1 MDHFRHFW
9 AKLGL
14 LNHFG
19 SAPFGLFWQKK
30 NKMPYMT
37 RKALNGQKKRPQW
50 SKLSKRTQSGP
61 KGPKQSTAA
70 HNWPKGLRAQSGPK
84 LSYRPKVT
92 KIIKHS
98 SRWPKM
104 TKKLASNVSLKVQLA
119 TFFMATVCA
128 AVSAIIV
135 LTLIG
140 SSVMDATHLILISPY
155 LKISYSSYS
164 LLRNIFNFQCLYLY
178 NIYKHNTI

>member
-1 MDHFRHFW
+1 
-9 AKLGL
+9 
-14 LNHFG
+14 
-19 SAPFGLFWQKK
+19 
-30 NKMPYMT
+30 
-37 RKALNGQKKRPQW
+37 
-50 SKLSKRTQSGP
+50 
-61 KGPKQSTAA
+61 
-70 HNWPKGLRAQSGPK
+70 
-84 LSYRPKVT
+84 
-92 KIIKHS
+92 
-98 SRWPKM
+98 M

-178 NIYKHNTI
+178 NIYKHNTIKRRKKQEKLVRDTNKPELSRRHSHIELAAKKHC

>member
-1 MDHFRHFW
+1 M
-9 AKLGL
+9 A
-14 LNHFG
+14 
-19 SAPFGLFWQKK
+19 
-30 NKMPYMT
+30 
-37 RKALNGQKKRPQW
+37 KKRSQW

-61 KGPKQSTAA
+61 KGPKQSTLA